1 MICYRA
7 GILDELSHGADTRV
21 GTDSRLQ
28 PIGASDAVETRCDD
42 QVWSFPFVWNVLH
55 ILTRAVF
62 YWHKLDTKLH
72 V

>member
-1 MICYRA
+1 LIISVTSVTVMICYRA

-42 QVWSFPFVWNVLH
+42 QV
-55 ILTRAVF
+55 
-62 YWHKLDTKLH
+62 
-72 V
+72 